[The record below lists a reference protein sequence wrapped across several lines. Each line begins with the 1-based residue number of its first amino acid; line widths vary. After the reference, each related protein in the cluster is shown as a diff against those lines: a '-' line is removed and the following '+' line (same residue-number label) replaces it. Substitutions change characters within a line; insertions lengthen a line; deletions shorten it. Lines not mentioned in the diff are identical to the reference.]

1 MAGKRVNKG
10 GRPTLFTQ
18 NLAKSICDALACSPV
33 GLRKL
38 CLMRDDFP
46 TSTTVREWITK
57 DDKFAD
63 QYMKAM
69 SKRAMWLAEEIE
81 EISDDGTNDT
91 YVDDDGKIKTDYDV
105 LGRSRLRVDTRKWI
119 ASKLMPK
126 VYGDHKRMEELET
139 ENDVMRREMQELRAQ
154 LDEKNKKEF

>member
-1 MAGKRVNKG
+1 MSSKPVNKG
-10 GRPTLFTQ
+10 GRPTLFTKE
-18 NLAKSICDALACSPV
+18 LGKAICDALACSPV

-46 TSTTVREWITK
+46 TSTAVREWITK
-57 DDKFAD
+57 DDEFAD

-69 SKRAMWLAEEIE
+69 AKRAMWLAEEIE

-91 YVDDDGKIKTDYDV
+91 YVDDDGKVKTDYDV

-126 VYGDHKRMEELET
+126 VYGDHKRMEELES
-139 ENDVMRREMQELRAQ
+139 ENDVMRREVQQLRAQ